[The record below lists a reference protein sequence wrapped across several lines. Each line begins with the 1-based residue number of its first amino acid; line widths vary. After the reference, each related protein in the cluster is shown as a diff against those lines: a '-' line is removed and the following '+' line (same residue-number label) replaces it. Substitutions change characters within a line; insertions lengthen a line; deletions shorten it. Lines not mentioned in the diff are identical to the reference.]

1 MARAD
6 TLVPYPGINRA
17 PYCIRCAPPLL
28 ASAIFLFCPQASD
41 FIMGHLYKF
50 IVLLLVMVIKAVL
63 HASAYVGS
71 QIFWKKNPSSTRKTH
86 LLGAP
91 KEALKDIVIPNIF
104 PISESSTAYLSEE
117 DPRLWVP
124 QTDCLAFRPL
134 CLCVSHGYYVNLLKF
149 NGGGTLSRHR
159 HSSPVHA
166 LTLKGNWRCKL
177 QNTKM

>member
-1 MARAD
+1 
-6 TLVPYPGINRA
+6 
-17 PYCIRCAPPLL
+17 
-28 ASAIFLFCPQASD
+28 
-41 FIMGHLYKF
+41 MGNLYKF

-63 HASAYVGS
+63 HASAAFVGF
-71 QIFWKKNPSSTRKTH
+71 QNFWGGKLSSTRKTR

-104 PISESSTAYLSEE
+104 PISGTSAAKLSDE

-124 QTDCLAFRPL
+124 QTDCLSFRPL
-134 CLCVSHGYYVNLLKF
+134 CLCVSQGYYVNLLKF
-149 NGGGTLSRHR
+149 NGGGMLSRHR

-177 QNTKM
+177 QNTKI